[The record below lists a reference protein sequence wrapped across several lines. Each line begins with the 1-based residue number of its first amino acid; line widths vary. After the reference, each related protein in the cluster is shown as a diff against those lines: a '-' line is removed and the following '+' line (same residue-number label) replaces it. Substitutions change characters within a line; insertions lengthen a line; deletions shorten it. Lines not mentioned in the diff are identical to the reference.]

1 MDGSLS
7 KIARPKNDQR
17 EVYNGHKRTHALKF
31 QSVVLPN
38 GLIANL
44 NGSYEERRHDAMI
57 LNESGLLRDLQAVA
71 WANDRTPL
79 CLYGDP
85 AYPLGIHLQAPFRNV
100 HTTPQMAR
108 FNERMSDVRVAVEWM
123 FGCVSNYYKFIEF
136 QKQLQI
142 GLSPVGKLYL
152 VCGILQNAHTCLH
165 GNIVSDYFGVDHPKS
180 CNLLLV
186 RYR

>member
-1 MDGSLS
+1 MC
-7 KIARPKNDQR
+7 KIARPKNNQR
-17 EVYNGHKRTHALKF
+17 EVYSGHKRAHALKF

-44 NGSYEERRHDAMI
+44 NGLYKGRRHDATM
-57 LNESGLLRDLQAVA
+57 LNESGLLRDLQAVV
-71 WANDRTPL
+71 WANDGTPL

-85 AYPLGIHLQAPFRNV
+85 VYPLGIHLQAPFRNV
-100 HTTPQMAR
+100 HITPQMAR
-108 FNERMSDVRVAVEWM
+108 FNERMSEVRIAVEWM

-152 VCGILQNAHTCLH
+152 VGFFKMPTHACMEILFQ
-165 GNIVSDYFGVDHPKS
+165 II
-180 CNLLLV
+180 LV
-186 RYR
+186 LTPQIL